1 MEIKS
6 FDDIISLKEVHKL
19 DFINTNYLEFLTI
32 YKDYIIAVYP
42 FVIEA
47 RKKNLSGKSSII
59 SYHHTDFN
67 KGIIDVDP
75 CDIYEKVAIFAINL
89 ISHISYLNIYN
100 GKSDDYLN
108 NMNIFKSMVIE
119 SIRND
124 KINTI
129 LNED

>member
-19 DFINTNYLEFLTI
+19 DFINTDYREFLTI

-47 RKKNLSGKSSII
+47 RKKNLINLSFGGKSSII

-75 CDIYEKVAIFAINL
+75 CDIYEKV
-89 ISHISYLNIYN
+89 YN